1 MEDFDL
7 NENYTGAVLKKP
19 NGREVWVIIGV
30 KGGKN
35 VIYLA
40 STDSDNYY
48 FNSNVCYEVSLNC
61 KISLAK
67 RTPQNRLAK
76 PTRFKLVTRY
86 LPLQTLQLY
95 FRKRQIGY
103 LDEKE
108 VLNLC
113 QKLELLNPK

>member
-40 STDSDNYY
+40 STDSGNYD
-48 FNSNVCYEVSLNC
+48 FNSNVCYE
-61 KISLAK
+61 IS
-67 RTPQNRLAK
+67 PNFQNQNGLAK
-76 PTRFKLVTRY
+76 PTRFKLVPRY
-86 LPLQTLQLY
+86 LPLHTLQLY
-95 FRKRQIGY
+95 FPKLRIGR
-103 LDEKE
+103 LDDEH
-108 VLNLC
+108 VQRLC
-113 QKLELLNPK
+113 QKLTLLNPE

>member
-30 KGGKN
+30 KSGKN

-40 STDSDNYY
+40 STDSGNYD
-48 FNSNVCYEVSLNC
+48 FNSNVCYE
-61 KISLAK
+61 IS
-67 RTPQNRLAK
+67 PNFHNQNGLAK

>member
-7 NENYTGAVLKKP
+7 NKNLNGAVLKKP
-19 NGREVWVIIGV
+19 NGREVWVIIGF

-40 STDSDNYY
+40 STDSDNYDY
-48 FNSNVCYEVSLNC
+48 KFNVCYE
-61 KISLAK
+61 ISPNPK
-67 RTPQNRLAK
+67 NGLAK

-113 QKLELLNPK
+113 QKLELLNPE

>member
-1 MEDFDL
+1 MEEFDL
-7 NENYTGAVLKKP
+7 NKNYTGALLKEPK
-19 NGREVWVIIGV
+19 GREVWVIIGV
-30 KGGKN
+30 NGENN
-35 VIYLA
+35 VIYLT
-40 STDSDNYY
+40 STDSNNYDW
-48 FNSNVCYEVSLNC
+48 NSNVCYEISLNF
-61 KISLAK
+61 
-67 RTPQNRLAK
+67 QNQNGLAK

-103 LDEKE
+103 LDKKE